1 MRWPEQEDPR
11 DQRHDCRRI
20 RAPSGLTCTPPCDR
34 CLQLT
39 GSRSGCCPSQ
49 ARARAHRRQRRSLKR
64 TQVQVSS
71 FRSQRGQDRM
81 LVLSWCPPHEMLL
94 PALTAS
100 YKLVIALSASTVSP
114 CDHGPWQRSRVIDS
128 KSGKQISLELDRNGK
143 KFVAS
148 LSPRHVHVVSTRGE
162 AAIDVGT
169 PEGKYSTLSMSSLN
183 DPDTP
188 FVNRV
193 GTGSSSVKV
202 EHLQAK
208 CKVISCCP

>member
-1 MRWPEQEDPR
+1 MSAAHRKSVRLLPIPSEGPR
-11 DQRHDCRRI
+11 
-20 RAPSGLTCTPPCDR
+20 A
-34 CLQLT
+34 
-39 GSRSGCCPSQ
+39 SQ
-49 ARARAHRRQRRSLKR
+49 AAQEPEEDAGTGIIISLAERAGPDAGP
-64 TQVQVSS
+64 VV
-71 FRSQRGQDRM
+71 
-81 LVLSWCPPHEMLL
+81 V
-94 PALTAS
+94 
-100 YKLVIALSASTVSP
+100 SASRDAAAGIDGILQAGDRLVSVDGEP
-114 CDHGPWQRSRVIDS
+114 VRSWSMAKVQRVIDS